1 MTAIVGILNKRGI
14 AIAADSASTLKNK
27 IINTGNKMLR
37 LSDRAPI
44 AVMVVNNSS
53 LAGIPWEVIIRWY
66 RKESGQEEFKTMQE
80 YISSFYA
87 FVQNKVLSRSDI
99 QDDKTIFHNEA
110 ISYLVY
116 AGYGMNELRPSIQ
129 EYEIYGIDHRML
141 LAKKNKRYEV
151 YSPDKEVMIY
161 SEGQPDIVK
170 AYIEGVIGKREE
182 SIVDSQVEIL
192 KDCMMG
198 VFYEPVFSL
207 NEEKLTETFK
217 NVIERCKKE
226 SEEDWLKAIK
236 KYSLQEMASLAENLI
251 KATELHK
258 KIADLEEQVGGL
270 IDLAVITREDGF
282 QWLNRK
288 SWYEPSRGGQ
298 YGKFGI

>member
-99 QDDKTIFHNEA
+99 QDDKTISLENCCAVAGLGGKPRYRDGSVEYYLSEPIIKDDPKGIGPIIMAA
-110 ISYLVY
+110 I
-116 AGYGMNELRPSIQ
+116 ELSKPI
-129 EYEIYGIDHRML
+129 E
-141 LAKKNKRYEV
+141 KK
-151 YSPDKEVMIY
+151 
-161 SEGQPDIVK
+161 
-170 AYIEGVIGKREE
+170 
-182 SIVDSQVEIL
+182 
-192 KDCMMG
+192 
-198 VFYEPVFSL
+198 
-207 NEEKLTETFK
+207 
-217 NVIERCKKE
+217 
-226 SEEDWLKAIK
+226 
-236 KYSLQEMASLAENLI
+236 
-251 KATELHK
+251 
-258 KIADLEEQVGGL
+258 
-270 IDLAVITREDGF
+270 
-282 QWLNRK
+282 
-288 SWYEPSRGGQ
+288 
-298 YGKFGI
+298 